1 MQEFFEAPGSNQTSL
16 ELPFRMRI
24 AWDPAKTVTKVSC
37 HTKVRAHLE
46 RIWVR
51 TLEHYGLPEIQR
63 LRLDMFGGCLNVRQM
78 RGGTKWSMHAYGI
91 AWDVDPARN
100 ALKMGRDQATL
111 DAPEYDAFW
120 GFVYDEGAISLGRER
135 NFDWM
140 HFQFA
145 RL

>member
-1 MQEFFEAPGSNQTSL
+1 MQEFFGPPGSNQTSL

-78 RGGTKWSMHAYGI
+78 RGGTNGRCT
-91 AWDVDPARN
+91 PT
-100 ALKMGRDQATL
+100 ALRGTL
-111 DAPEYDAFW
+111 IRR
-120 GFVYDEGAISLGRER
+120 GMR
-135 NFDWM
+135 
-140 HFQFA
+140 
-145 RL
+145 